1 MIEDLGGV
9 TTQMVRLALDVAMQ
23 RHSVISNN
31 VANVNTE
38 GFRPQVLEFESHL
51 KQQLAQ
57 QGIGWETVSNSD
69 ALQRALSEAQADV
82 QRSQYVHASGATK
95 VELDQ
100 EMLKMSENVL
110 RYQAL
115 LSALEKRGSIM
126 HMAISGS
133 RG

>member
-31 VANVNTE
+31 VANANTE
-38 GFRPQVLEFESHL
+38 GFRPQVLEFENQL

-57 QGIGWETVSNSD
+57 QGIAWETVDSSD
-69 ALQRALSEAQADV
+69 ALRRALGDAQADL
-82 QRSQYVHASGATK
+82 RSGQYLHASGAAT

-100 EMLKMSENVL
+100 EMLKMTENVL

-126 HMAISGS
+126 RLAISGS
-133 RG
+133 RE

>member
-9 TTQMVRLALDVAMQ
+9 TKQMVHLALDVAMQ
-23 RHSVISNN
+23 RHSIIANN
-31 VANVNTE
+31 VANANTE
-38 GFRPQVLEFESHL
+38 GFRPQVLEFENEL
-51 KQQLAQ
+51 KKQLAQ
-57 QGIGWETVSNSD
+57 QGIAWETVSNSD
-69 ALQRALSEAQADV
+69 ALQRALRSAHADL
-82 QRSQYVHASGATK
+82 RSNQYVQAAPAMK

-115 LSALEKRGSIM
+115 LSALETRGSIM
-126 HMAISGS
+126 RLAVSGT

>member
-9 TTQMVRLALDVAMQ
+9 TTQMVHLALDVAMQ
-23 RHSVISNN
+23 RHSIISNN
-31 VANVNTE
+31 VANANTE
-38 GFRPQVLEFESHL
+38 GFRPQVLEFENEL
-51 KQQLAQ
+51 KKQLAQ
-57 QGIGWETVSNSD
+57 QGIAWDTVSNSD
-69 ALQRALSEAQADV
+69 ALRRALRSAHADLRSNQHVQA
-82 QRSQYVHASGATK
+82 APATQ

-115 LSALEKRGSIM
+115 LSALETRGSIM
-126 HMAISGS
+126 RLAVSGT

>member
-1 MIEDLGGV
+1 MIDDLGGV

-31 VANVNTE
+31 IANANTE
-38 GFRPQVLEFESHL
+38 GFRPQALDFEKHL
-51 KQQLAQ
+51 RQQLEQ
-57 QGIGWETVSNSD
+57 QGIAWETVSNNGTLQQ
-69 ALQRALSEAQADV
+69 ALVQAQTDLQSGAYV
-82 QRSQYVHASGATK
+82 QGSGATK

-115 LSALEKRGSIM
+115 LNAMEKRGAIM
-126 HMAISGS
+126 HMAITGS
-133 RG
+133 RE

>member
-31 VANVNTE
+31 VANANTE
-38 GFRPQVLEFESHL
+38 GFRPQVLEFETHL

-57 QGIGWETVSNSD
+57 QGIGWEAVSNSGT
-69 ALQRALSEAQADV
+69 LQRALSDAQADL
-82 QRSQYVHASGATK
+82 QSNRYVHASGATK

-126 HMAISGS
+126 HMAISGNP
-133 RG
+133 G

>member
-9 TTQMVRLALDVAMQ
+9 TTQMVHLALDVAMQ
-23 RHSVISNN
+23 RHSIISNN
-31 VANVNTE
+31 VANANTE
-38 GFRPQVLEFESHL
+38 GFRPQVLEFENEL
-51 KQQLAQ
+51 KKQLAQ
-57 QGIGWETVSNSD
+57 QGIAWDTVSNSD
-69 ALQRALSEAQADV
+69 ALRRALRSAQADL
-82 QRSQYVHASGATK
+82 RSNQYVQAAPATQ

-115 LSALEKRGSIM
+115 LNALETRGSIM
-126 HMAISGS
+126 RLAVSGT